1 MSLDKKIRIS
11 LYTYIHIS
19 PYAAIGICLY
29 ASSYQLL
36 RIRVQPKE
44 DTKTN
49 LATTVAS
56 SDSRS

>member
-1 MSLDKKIRIS
+1 MH
-11 LYTYIHIS
+11 TYV
-19 PYAAIGICLY
+19 YAYMLPATQ
-29 ASSYQLL
+29 QLL